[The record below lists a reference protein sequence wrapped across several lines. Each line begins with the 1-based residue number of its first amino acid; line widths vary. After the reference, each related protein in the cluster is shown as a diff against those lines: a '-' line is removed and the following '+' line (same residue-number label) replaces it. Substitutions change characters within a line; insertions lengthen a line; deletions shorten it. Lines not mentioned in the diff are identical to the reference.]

1 MKISE
6 AQAIFE
12 DIEREDK
19 TIEEKGAAIY
29 RVLNMS
35 TYNRITKKNMFKVI
49 RWLFKLSF
57 TTEKEKNENE
67 KN

>member
-6 AQAIFE
+6 AQAIFA

-35 TYNRITKKNMFKVI
+35 TYNRITKKSMFKVI

-57 TTEKEKNENE
+57 TIEKEKNNNE
-67 KN
+67 